1 MSRPVAFITGAARGQ
16 GRSHALRLAELG
28 YDLALVDICQD
39 DPDIPFALAS
49 ADELAQT
56 AKEAEALGADVL
68 SLRADVRRGQ
78 ELAESVAQVESRF
91 GRVDVVVANAGAYSF
106 GPLSSLEIDDA
117 RWEAVVG
124 TNLTGVF
131 NTIRATAP
139 LMIAGGRGGSII
151 FTSSSGAR
159 RGLRTMADYTAS
171 KHGVLGI
178 MRTFANELGKYSIRV
193 NSVAPTGV
201 ATYMITNPAIQQWYA
216 ENPEMLEN
224 ETGNILPVG
233 MIEASDVTD
242 AVVWLASDAAKYITG
257 VDLPVDAG
265 FREVTP

>member
-1 MSRPVAFITGAARGQ
+1 
-16 GRSHALRLAELG
+16 
-28 YDLALVDICQD
+28 
-39 DPDIPFALAS
+39 
-49 ADELAQT
+49 
-56 AKEAEALGADVL
+56 
-68 SLRADVRRGQ
+68 
-78 ELAESVAQVESRF
+78 
-91 GRVDVVVANAGAYSF
+91 
-106 GPLSSLEIDDA
+106 
-117 RWEAVVG
+117 
-124 TNLTGVF
+124 
-131 NTIRATAP
+131 
-139 LMIAGGRGGSII
+139 
-151 FTSSSGAR
+151 
-159 RGLRTMADYTAS
+159 
-171 KHGVLGI
+171 